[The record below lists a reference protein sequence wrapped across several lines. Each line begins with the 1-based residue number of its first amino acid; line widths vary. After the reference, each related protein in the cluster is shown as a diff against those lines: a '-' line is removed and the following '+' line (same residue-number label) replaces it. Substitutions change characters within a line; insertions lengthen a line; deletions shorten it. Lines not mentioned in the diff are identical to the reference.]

1 MRQLT
6 DYIKE
11 YPQALSVDVC
21 NTIIE
26 RFEADDRKYHGAVV
40 GDDNIK
46 KSTDLYISKLPE
58 WKDIDGVFFNAVS
71 KGFEE
76 YLQLL
81 SDDLG
86 YRTDIRLYDRGYQ
99 IQKTSV
105 GENYDWHTD
114 HCINGNLK
122 HLRDNLYE
130 YGNRIATYIIYLNDN
145 FEGGQT
151 QFFKDE
157 TCGIIPEK
165 GKLMFFPA
173 NDLYIHRGDVV
184 TQGAKYIMTGWMYAE
199 YVCDAF

>member
-11 YPQALSVDVC
+11 YPQALSVDMC
-21 NTIIE
+21 DTIIE
-26 RFEADDRKYHGAVV
+26 RFEADDRKYRGVV
-40 GDDNIK
+40 IGDDDIK
-46 KSTDLYISKLPE
+46 KSTDLHISRLPE
-58 WKDIDGVFFNAVS
+58 WKDIDEVFFNVVS
-71 KGFEE
+71 KGFGE
-76 YLQLL
+76 YMQFL

-86 YRTDIRLYDRGYQ
+86 YRTDMDLYDRGYQ

-105 GENYDWHTD
+105 DENYGWHVD
-114 HCINGNLK
+114 SSINGNLK

-130 YGNRIATYIIYLNDN
+130 YGTRIATYIIYLNDN

-151 QFFKDE
+151 QFFNDE

-173 NDLYIHRGDVV
+173 NDLYTHRGDVV
-184 TQGAKYIMTGWMYAE
+184 TQGAKYIMTGWMYAK
-199 YVCDAF
+199 YVCCAF